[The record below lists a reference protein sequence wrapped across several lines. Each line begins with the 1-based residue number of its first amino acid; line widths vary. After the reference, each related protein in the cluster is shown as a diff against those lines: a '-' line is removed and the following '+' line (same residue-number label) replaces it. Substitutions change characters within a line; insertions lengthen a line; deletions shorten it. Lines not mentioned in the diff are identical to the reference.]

1 MKIFKDKNAITLLA
15 LVITIIIMLLLAGVA
30 IQMAIGEN
38 GLIAKSTQAKKQQS
52 KADLYSTAKLEYLNL
67 KTKAIENN
75 QPEPAVESVLSE
87 SNFLNKYNIVGDNI
101 TNKNNEFIETK
112 ENLLKELTT
121 LISNSDTPIIADE
134 DKDKLILR
142 LNVKN
147 TTNLEI
153 IQFDAPAPAKVEF
166 HDGTIENTQYLGCFA
181 PSITK
186 TYSSGTY
193 LLKLSEF
200 NKVDSPR
207 PLTNSAFTIRIDPA
221 KASIDVINWGKNPKH
236 NINIS
241 LKAVNKIYSSEPDL
255 LTITYDSAIFN
266 EIPKNL
272 FDKKTTNTIII
283 SFYQCNN
290 INEIPEDLFKNC
302 INVEN
307 FFSTFYNC
315 PNIKSIPENLFKY
328 NTKAKQ
334 FIATFWWYKGEN
346 IPENLF
352 KYNVNAQNFNSTFY
366 MSNIKS
372 IPDNLFSNN
381 PHINNMYITFGSCS
395 ELLHIPQTI
404 IDKALSAVDHTYTF
418 QGCTSA
424 SNYSTLPGTLK

>member
-272 FDKKTTNTIII
+272 FDKKTTNTIIS

-334 FIATFWWYKGEN
+334 FIATFWW
-346 IPENLF
+346 
-352 KYNVNAQNFNSTFY
+352 
-366 MSNIKS
+366 
-372 IPDNLFSNN
+372 
-381 PHINNMYITFGSCS
+381 
-395 ELLHIPQTI
+395 
-404 IDKALSAVDHTYTF
+404 
-418 QGCTSA
+418 
-424 SNYSTLPGTLK
+424 